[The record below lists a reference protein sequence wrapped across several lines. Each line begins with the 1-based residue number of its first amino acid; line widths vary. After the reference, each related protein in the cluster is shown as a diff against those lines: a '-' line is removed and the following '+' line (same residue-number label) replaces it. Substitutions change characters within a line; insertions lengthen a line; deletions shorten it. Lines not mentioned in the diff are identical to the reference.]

1 MQIRFFVKREKK
13 ILDRCIQSHTWWSM
27 TNDLPQQNPPIDP
40 IAFSKLAHIISTSST
55 CKQISIRTCMSEW
68 SRAWSR
74 TNLEPNGYFISPNEA
89 VTFREPQIVWSKNWH
104 NFFISHEF
112 QSGLRSHMNLHT
124 RQVQHFHQAY
134 KFSNELD
141 KKYGN
146 ARCIKWWRLKIQYC
160 TLISAK

>member
-1 MQIRFFVKREKK
+1 
-13 ILDRCIQSHTWWSM
+13 M

-124 RQVQHFHQAY
+124 SHVQHIFIKRIYSQMNLT
-134 KFSNELD
+134 KNMEMLD
-141 KKYGN
+141 VLNNGV
-146 ARCIKWWRLKIQYC
+146 
-160 TLISAK
+160 